1 MADAGGFSDTEA
13 GPSHSSGAAAA
24 AAAAAAEEAAAR
36 VSLLDVVIE
45 EYNQHKDARTSR
57 LLYDHRCTRISERIT
72 EVAGRSSDSRITGE
86 RCRRAGLSLWLSPL
100 PV

>member
-1 MADAGGFSDTEA
+1 MADAAGFSDTEA

-57 LLYDHRCTRISERIT
+57 LLSAH
-72 EVAGRSSDSRITGE
+72 TGTQ
-86 RCRRAGLSLWLSPL
+86 LS
-100 PV
+100 